1 MWKQSSFEESSEVW
15 AILTYYF
22 NTIIQTHLLNKEHI
36 VFMTDGL
43 RKGTQT

>member
-1 MWKQSSFEESSEVW
+1 MWKQSSFEERSEVW

-22 NTIIQTHLLNKEHI
+22 NTIQTYLLNKEHI